1 MGVFAFPN
9 LSYMMDE
16 GGAHELSMGMPSF
29 SLFFLSSFSFFST
42 SFNCARSS
50 SISLRTNSGIGPD
63 SLTMS
68 SERTSSSNSSS
79 VYEKYGLRGRPT
91 SRAGSAPA
99 SIWQSLVSAMEARF
113 RNPLATAEKHWRWG
127 ASDDGERNPKEPP
140 QWAEEADLF
149 VPHVVQASTQMVD
162 GVLILNRAAKVVEG
176 PIVVDSGSSPIVTCL
191 THC

>member
-99 SIWQSLVSAMEARF
+99 SIWQSLVSAMEARLCASAATF
-113 RNPLATAEKHWRWG
+113 KRCLWETGMKKFSTESGSCKRNHSRNPLATAEKHWRWG

-149 VPHVVQASTQMVD
+149 VPHVVQAS
-162 GVLILNRAAKVVEG
+162 
-176 PIVVDSGSSPIVTCL
+176 S
-191 THC
+191 